1 LDLLLDTHVL
11 VWFAAGDA
19 RMGQRFLSLLPDA
32 ATRLFVSAVT
42 AHEYVDL
49 LARGRFGEGVG
60 LDQLRDL
67 MGFHLLDFPAASWE
81 TVQPL
86 PTQPWRSI
94 RCASFGEGA
103 SSAPM
108 TWPHLP
114 KAPVRHVPGIG
125 RRIDFRS

>member
-1 LDLLLDTHVL
+1 MDLLLDTHVL

-81 TVQPL
+81 TVQALPDIHRDPVDRMLVAHAITLDLPL
-86 PTQPWRSI
+86 ATADATLAQY
-94 RCASFGEGA
+94 
-103 SSAPM
+103 
-108 TWPHLP
+108 
-114 KAPVRHVPGIG
+114 PVRIVW
-125 RRIDFRS
+125 

>member
-81 TVQPL
+81 TVQALPDIHRDPVARMLVAHAITLDLPL
-86 PTQPWRSI
+86 ATADATLAQY
-94 RCASFGEGA
+94 
-103 SSAPM
+103 
-108 TWPHLP
+108 
-114 KAPVRHVPGIG
+114 PVRIVW
-125 RRIDFRS
+125 